1 MEPPKAVIRASR
13 RRARAFISRAAKE
26 LRTHNPKRT
35 TSRQNRRWPP
45 PLPAGLRWAAAAR
58 ERSPSP
64 REPAAAIRSP
74 AARAAQPA
82 SSIAS
87 GSAAARP
94 WLGGRLSQ
102 PRRAGWLLPTTGHR
116 GRTRR
121 LRRARCLTAAAVQP
135 QARRPQRRRAGPSS
149 RLPDPRSARSMPHY
163 ICMRCA
169 RARCLRRVD
178 AFGCLANSHAS
189 ASSTNS
195 LLHNSSELPHAI
207 GYTACARRRR
217 RRPDQPLCAAR
228 LLPGGAHRAR
238 TSRLRRPAARRP
250 EPSSNSLACARLRT
264 VRTSAPLARRDD
276 PTRTELLFRML
287 GCCFSPH
294 PTILVGG
301 GVRNF

>member
-149 RLPDPRSARSMPHY
+149 RLPDPRSARSMPRY
-163 ICMRCA
+163 IYACVA
-169 RARCLRRVD
+169 RARAVYVVSTRSAASQTATRALRPRTL
-178 AFGCLANSHAS
+178 FSTTQAS
-189 ASSTNS
+189 YHT
-195 LLHNSSELPHAI
+195 L
-207 GYTACARRRR
+207 
-217 RRPDQPLCAAR
+217 
-228 LLPGGAHRAR
+228 
-238 TSRLRRPAARRP
+238 
-250 EPSSNSLACARLRT
+250 
-264 VRTSAPLARRDD
+264 
-276 PTRTELLFRML
+276 
-287 GCCFSPH
+287 
-294 PTILVGG
+294 
-301 GVRNF
+301 